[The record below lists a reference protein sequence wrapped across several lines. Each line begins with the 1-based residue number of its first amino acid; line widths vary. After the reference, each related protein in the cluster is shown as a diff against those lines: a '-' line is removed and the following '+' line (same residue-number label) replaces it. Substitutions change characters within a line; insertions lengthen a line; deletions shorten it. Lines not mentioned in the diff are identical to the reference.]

1 VNCKKVQIPFTGA
14 GQKQRNPSDWADGR
28 PDSLRRL
35 SSAREYMALV
45 LNLPVPRREAP
56 MSRKDPDLERL
67 IDSIAEQDCDSEE
80 DVAMGLCY
88 AIQEQVEFPLA
99 GRVIGEPVKVLKV
112 EESNGLDV
120 LAVCERNGKRYRVR
134 LQDVELVEVSTGARW
149 IEAYRQ
155 FRGRDG
161 SPQTGL
167 VR

>member
-1 VNCKKVQIPFTGA
+1 L
-14 GQKQRNPSDWADGR
+14 D
-28 PDSLRRL
+28 
-35 SSAREYMALV
+35 
-45 LNLPVPRREAP
+45 LNLPVPIHETS
-56 MSRKDPDLERL
+56 MSRKDPELKRL
-67 IDSIAEQDCDSEE
+67 IASIAEQDCDSEE

-88 AIQEQVEFPLA
+88 AIQEEVAFPLD
-99 GRVIGEPVKVLKV
+99 GRVRGEAVKVLEV

-134 LQDVELVEVSTGARW
+134 LQDVELLNGSTGARW